1 LLDVEVSP
9 QAIARVYDEV
19 LGDIARVA
27 NIPGFRVGK
36 APLDMVRI
44 RYAKDAREEV
54 LKRLIPQAYKRALQE
69 HGVSPVSVPDISEV
83 VFEDDKPL
91 TFKARVD
98 TRPKFK
104 IREYKGIALE
114 KKKVSV
120 TDADIDK
127 TVQNLRELNAKYM
140 AVEGRAVSMGDYV
153 VSDLECFVDG
163 KSIHKK
169 RENLWL
175 AVDKESFLPGLSE
188 KIVGMNKSESR
199 NIELT
204 LPDKYP
210 DKAVAGKKAVYTV
223 LVKEI
228 KQRALPE
235 LNDDFAKELGKK
247 DMIELRKEVAREMEE
262 HARVNADVDAEN
274 QLLNKLMDDNVFK
287 VPSGFVARQLENMV
301 EDAKRRL
308 SEKGFKKEELD
319 KKDDEFKE
327 RFRKDAERQV
337 RLLFVLDEIAN
348 KEHIVVSEDDLNGA
362 YRAISSRT
370 GKKEEEVRAYYESQ
384 ELVDSLSEKIREG
397 KTIRFLMD
405 SAKITEK

>member
-1 LLDVEVSP
+1 
-9 QAIARVYDEV
+9 
-19 LGDIARVA
+19 
-27 NIPGFRVGK
+27 
-36 APLDMVRI
+36 
-44 RYAKDAREEV
+44 
-54 LKRLIPQAYKRALQE
+54 
-69 HGVSPVSVPDISEV
+69 
-83 VFEDDKPL
+83 
-91 TFKARVD
+91 
-98 TRPKFK
+98 
-104 IREYKGIALE
+104 
-114 KKKVSV
+114 
-120 TDADIDK
+120 
-127 TVQNLRELNAKYM
+127 
-140 AVEGRAVSMGDYV
+140 MGDYV